1 MFTLSTRYSVITYLI
16 RHLNIFVILQVWFSN
31 RRAKGRRER
40 FGDEGSQRQSISA
53 PVCTCHTYRQPLRAP
68 WVMETSFPTFF
79 FPPPGYWTQSKTIG
93 ALFKS
98 WTASFYLYN
107 GEPRSHTS
115 KKKIGFAM
123 PGQNVSIHAQICRL
137 SSNRGYAV
145 LIFRGVVSEQAL
157 KG

>member
-1 MFTLSTRYSVITYLI
+1 MTGFERLFQLRKEKQRTILFKCSLFQRGRTVITYLI

-79 FPPPGYWTQSKTIG
+79 FPPPGYWT
-93 ALFKS
+93 
-98 WTASFYLYN
+98 
-107 GEPRSHTS
+107 
-115 KKKIGFAM
+115 
-123 PGQNVSIHAQICRL
+123 
-137 SSNRGYAV
+137 
-145 LIFRGVVSEQAL
+145 
-157 KG
+157 